1 MDATRNKA
9 MIHAKMD
16 VGSGLIGEVDTL
28 IDFTEG
34 ITITSVPILDIC
46 QNEEIGEAIN
56 LESQISGRI
65 LSPMG
70 SAQLYKGL

>member
-56 LESQISGRI
+56 LESLMSMIA
-65 LSPMG
+65 
-70 SAQLYKGL
+70 SASKYQGEF